1 MVEISASLNSAL
13 FWSWKERKKKTKKK
27 TIRWNTLL
35 YNSNMDTKSNHF
47 IDINSKNY
55 VLFFCV
61 GQFVQQ
67 PKKKKKITTILLWQ
81 ELEDFFFITIGSNFA
96 IWLASSFFDRNFLHA
111 FLIIPLRSY
120 ENIFLEVST
129 PQIVLC
135 FLYIRV
141 RRRRSN
147 NAFQFDLSPHIIFSK
162 SPRLNFVGPQ
172 IRAWSSF
179 TKLTLS
185 CHTSRLIWFGSQLL
199 PTDAFILRYYWSKD
213 NMKGNIHPLLWG

>member
-1 MVEISASLNSAL
+1 MFFSLCRAV
-13 FWSWKERKKKTKKK
+13 RTTTKNK
-27 TIRWNTLL
+27 
-35 YNSNMDTKSNHF
+35 
-47 IDINSKNY
+47 KNY
-55 VLFFCV
+55 NLTVARV
-61 GQFVQQ
+61 RR
-67 PKKKKKITTILLWQ
+67 
-81 ELEDFFFITIGSNFA
+81 FFFITIGRNFA

-135 FLYIRV
+135 FIYIRV

-147 NAFQFDLSPHIIFSK
+147 NAFQLDLSPRIIFSK

-199 PTDAFILRYYWSKD
+199 LTDTFILMYCGS
-213 NMKGNIHPLLWG
+213 

>member
-1 MVEISASLNSAL
+1 MFFSLCRAV
-13 FWSWKERKKKTKKK
+13 RTTTKKK
-27 TIRWNTLL
+27 
-35 YNSNMDTKSNHF
+35 
-47 IDINSKNY
+47 KNY
-55 VLFFCV
+55 NFIVARV
-61 GQFVQQ
+61 RR
-67 PKKKKKITTILLWQ
+67 
-81 ELEDFFFITIGSNFA
+81 FFFITIGRNFA

-141 RRRRSN
+141 RRRSSN
-147 NAFQFDLSPHIIFSK
+147 NAFQLDLSPRIIFSK

-199 PTDAFILRYYWSKD
+199 LTDTFVLVYCGS
-213 NMKGNIHPLLWG
+213 